1 MHFKNVQQKPFF
13 LISQPKHM
21 LWVLKQ
27 SNPNV
32 PRSVFICDT
41 AILRIVSLSGF
52 LASVLHVGTMSHS
65 SLMYDVILFLR
76 RLSISQ

>member
-1 MHFKNVQQKPFF
+1 MH
-13 LISQPKHM
+13 LI
-21 LWVLKQ
+21 LL
-27 SNPNV
+27 PNV
-32 PRSVFICDT
+32 VLGYVPLSVFICDT

-52 LASVLHVGTMSHS
+52 LANVLHVGTMSHS